1 MGGEVLIAGGGIG
14 GLAAA
19 LCLERAGIACTVF
32 ESAPEARELGVGIN
46 LLPHAVRILTE
57 LGLDADLKAT
67 GIPTAELAYYSK
79 FGQPIWSEPRGISAG
94 YAWPQYSV
102 HRGRLHALLWRTAMQ
117 RLGAPRVRTGHRLV
131 RFESDGND
139 VRAWFA
145 REKGGEPFSCIAACA
160 LIGADG
166 IHSVVRR
173 TLYPDEGEPLFSGR
187 LLWRAT
193 SLGRPFLGGR
203 TMIMAGHANQKFV
216 AYPIC
221 PLAESRGEA
230 LINWVAELYV
240 GGGKPPIRRDWNRKA
255 EKAVFA
261 PAFQTWRFPWLDVP
275 ALIES
280 AEEVFEF
287 PMTDRDPVPRWSFG
301 RVTLLGDAA
310 HPMYPIGSNGASQA
324 ILDADALALAL
335 ARHANVEEALRI
347 YERERLEPTAEI
359 VRSNRRQGPEIVMQI
374 VEERA
379 PNGFDRLEDVIG
391 QQELEEIAQRY
402 KRIAGFDRQTLEVP

>member
-1 MGGEVLIAGGGIG
+1 MGSDVLIVGGGIG

-46 LLPHAVRILTE
+46 LLPHAVRILTQ
-57 LGLDADLKAT
+57 LGLDVELAAI
-67 GIPTAELAYYSK
+67 GIPTIELAYYNK
-79 FGQPIWSEPRGISAG
+79 FGQRIWSEPRGVFAG
-94 YAWPQYSV
+94 YAWPQYSI
-102 HRGRLHALLWRTAMQ
+102 HRGRLHALLWKTAMQ
-117 RLGAPRVRTGHRLV
+117 RLGPDRVRMGHHLV
-131 RFESDGND
+131 RFESEAAL

-145 REKGGEPFSCIAACA
+145 KEKSSEASMNFAGCT

-173 TLYPDEGEPLFSGR
+173 ALYPDEGEPLFSGR

-193 SLGRPFLGGR
+193 SLGRPFLTGR

-230 LINWVAELYV
+230 LINWVAELSV
-240 GGGKPPIRRDWNRKA
+240 GGDKPPIRRDWNRKA
-255 EKAVFA
+255 EKTSFA
-261 PAFQTWRFPWLDVP
+261 PAFQAWRFPWLDVP

-280 AEEVFEF
+280 AEGVFEF
-287 PMTDRDPVPRWSFG
+287 PMTDRDPVSHWSFG

-310 HPMYPIGSNGASQA
+310 HSMYPIGSNGASQA
-324 ILDADALALAL
+324 ILDAAALALAL
-335 ARHANVEEALRI
+335 AQHANVEEALRI
-347 YERERLEPTAEI
+347 YELERLEPTAEI
-359 VRSNRRQGPEIVMQI
+359 VRSNRRQGPEVVMQI

-379 PNGFDRLEDVIG
+379 PNGFDRLEDVIT
-391 QQELEEIAQRY
+391 QRELEEIAQRY
-402 KRIAGFDRQTLEVP
+402 KRIAGFDRQTMEAK